1 MSQRHS
7 EMKNPRILFLHNRCM
22 GYRKPLFNM
31 LAEKH
36 DVCFFFTDE
45 KEVGGL
51 RADYRSLKRFGLG
64 PFRFTP
70 NLLSIL
76 SSKRYD
82 LVVFPPAD
90 LPGELLDNLI
100 CFLVT
105 KIRRKPY
112 LIWSE
117 KWNWKEDKKLLIRR
131 FYLALDQFVMGYI
144 CRSAAACISDG
155 MKHKEYLLSL
165 NVSEKKIFIAPP
177 ASVVSQGSD
186 ECDVNRIKD
195 ELGLANQ
202 KVILYVG
209 RLIKRKGV
217 NYLIEAFAKT
227 KEEIDVAHLLIIGG
241 EGLYGKTAEDRLSI
255 DQLKTQSEGLGL
267 KLNHDIFFR
276 GDVEDKV
283 LLKSYLICNV
293 FVLPGI
299 NYMTGEPWGL
309 VLNEAMQF
317 GKPVISTD
325 AVGAAYDLIEDGING
340 YMVPEKDVE
349 ALCAALIKVLSD
361 PKLQEKMGMES
372 RRIISRYKYEDMF
385 GGFDKAINYAL
396 RLNEE

>member
-1 MSQRHS
+1 
-7 EMKNPRILFLHNRCM
+7 MKNPRILFLHNRCM

-31 LAEKH
+31 FAEKH
-36 DVCFFFTDE
+36 DVHFVFTNE
-45 KEVGGL
+45 KEVEGL
-51 RADYRSLKRFGLG
+51 RADYRSSKRFGPG

-70 NLLSIL
+70 SLLSIL
-76 SSKRYD
+76 SKEIYD

-90 LPGELLDNLI
+90 SPGELLDNLI

-105 KIRRKPY
+105 KIRKKPY

-117 KWNWKEDKKLLIRR
+117 KWGWKEDKKLLIRR
-131 FYLALDQFVMGYI
+131 FYLIFDQFVMGYI

-165 NVSEKKIFIAPP
+165 NVSEKKIFTAPP
-177 ASVVSQGSD
+177 ASVVSLGSD
-186 ECDVNRIKD
+186 ESYANRAKD

-209 RLIKRKGV
+209 RLLKRKGV

-227 KEEIDVAHLLIIGG
+227 KKEIDVAHLLIIGG
-241 EGLYGKTAEDRLSI
+241 EGLYGKTGEDRLSI

-267 KLNHDIFFR
+267 KLNHDVSFL

-283 LLKSYLICNV
+283 LLKSYLICDV

-299 NYMTGEPWGL
+299 NYVTGEPWGL

-325 AVGAAYDLIEDGING
+325 AVGAAHDLIEEGING
-340 YMVPEKDVE
+340 FMVPERDVE
-349 ALCAALIKVLSD
+349 ALYEALLKVLTD
-361 PKLQEKMGMES
+361 TKLEVKMGLES
-372 RRIISRYKYEDMF
+372 KRIISRYKYDDMF
-385 GGFDKAINYAL
+385 DGFDRAFNYAL
-396 RLNEE
+396 SLNDK